1 MVDRIRRSPGRVLAL
16 AVLVS
21 LGTLA
26 AVFAWSFWAQ
36 RQELVTS
43 LKVLRPS
50 VFLIAVGLHLLAL
63 LFWST
68 RLWLL
73 ADGAGHKI
81 PFATAVEG
89 VFAGVFVAAV
99 TPARL
104 GGEPVRFAV
113 LQRQG
118 ITPREATLLVV
129 LGRAFDT
136 SLFLVMGIA
145 AFVFLVPQLPS
156 TALLAIGIPLGLA
169 LLVAVFVVP
178 LILVFRPGMVQP
190 ILGVVERLTASSRV
204 RRARERLV
212 EEAARTRAALRTVL
226 SERPSRL
233 PLALFFSVATWFVE
247 WSVVYYLLQAFG
259 HDVAFVL
266 VALGAV
272 LVTLLTVLPFLPGGS
287 GIAEVGA
294 LGVFST
300 MAPGLTATFVLV
312 WRTATYYV
320 DLTVGGLMAFRFA
333 GTETRRVIGG
343 EDAVED
349 GGDDPLEDE
358 VDEPVEEP
366 PDQAPE

>member
-1 MVDRIRRSPGRVLAL
+1 MVDRIRQSPGRVLAL
-16 AVLVS
+16 AILAS

-26 AVFAWSFWAQ
+26 AVFAWSFWIQ
-36 RQELVTS
+36 REELVTS
-43 LKVLRPS
+43 LRVLRPT
-50 VFLIAVGLHLLAL
+50 VFLVAVGLHLLAL
-63 LFWST
+63 LLWST

-73 ADGAGHKI
+73 ADGAGHSI

-118 ITPREATLLVV
+118 VSPREATLLVV

-136 SLFLVMGIA
+136 ALFLVMGIA

-169 LLVAVFVVP
+169 LLVAVFVIP
-178 LILVFRPGMVQP
+178 LVLVFRPGLIQP
-190 ILGVVERLTASSRV
+190 VLGVVERVTRSSRV
-204 RRARERLV
+204 RRVRERLV
-212 EEAARTRAALRTVL
+212 EEAARTRAALRAVL
-226 SERPSRL
+226 SARPSRL
-233 PLALFFSVATWFVE
+233 PLVLVFSVATWMVE

-300 MAPGLTATFVLV
+300 MAPGLTATFILV

-333 GTETRRVIGG
+333 GAETRRVLSG

-349 GGDDPLEDE
+349 G
-358 VDEPVEEP
+358 VDEPEGEPLEEP
-366 PDQAPE
+366 PGEAPE